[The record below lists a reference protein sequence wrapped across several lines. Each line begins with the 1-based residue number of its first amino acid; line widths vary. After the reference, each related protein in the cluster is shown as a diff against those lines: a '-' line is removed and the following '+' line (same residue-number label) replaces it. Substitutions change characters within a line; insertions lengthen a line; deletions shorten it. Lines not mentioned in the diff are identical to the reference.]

1 MTTTTKSGLRI
12 LEEWNKINLGE
23 NTKNTCALL
32 KRHYNEF
39 NYPLKYEEYED
50 KIYDSLK
57 SPVEMK
63 LNDSMVNLFS
73 STESKTENNNVNNDK
88 TNQELSLQLS
98 MEQPIE
104 STQQFFSWF
113 SKIEEDMEKGQED
126 IYR

>member
-1 MTTTTKSGLRI
+1 
-12 LEEWNKINLGE
+12 
-23 NTKNTCALL
+23 
-32 KRHYNEF
+32 
-39 NYPLKYEEYED
+39 
-50 KIYDSLK
+50 
-57 SPVEMK
+57 MK
-63 LNDSMVNLFS
+63 LTDSMINLFS
-73 STESKTENNNVNNDK
+73 SESKTETNN

>member
-1 MTTTTKSGLRI
+1 
-12 LEEWNKINLGE
+12 
-23 NTKNTCALL
+23 
-32 KRHYNEF
+32 
-39 NYPLKYEEYED
+39 
-50 KIYDSLK
+50 
-57 SPVEMK
+57 VK
-63 LNDSMVNLFS
+63 LTDSMINLFS
-73 STESKTENNNVNNDK
+73 SESKTETNN